1 MNNYTR
7 GRRYEYEIK
16 RLFEQDGYTIT
27 RASASKSPFDLVA
40 TKRTASGIR
49 ETWIV
54 CLMQCKIKK
63 RRRKK

>member
-1 MNNYTR
+1 MTNYKR

-16 RLFEQDGYTIT
+16 RLFEQDGYTII
-27 RASASKSPFDLVA
+27 RASSSKSPFDLVA
-40 TKRTASGIR
+40 TKKTARGIR

-63 RRRKK
+63 RRSR